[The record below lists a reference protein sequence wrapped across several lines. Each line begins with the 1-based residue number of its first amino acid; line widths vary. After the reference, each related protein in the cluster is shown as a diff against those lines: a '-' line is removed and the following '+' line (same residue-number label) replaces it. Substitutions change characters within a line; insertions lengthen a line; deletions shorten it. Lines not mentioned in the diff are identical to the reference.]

1 MAYIMNSL
9 SRLLPGAL
17 GSRPGRISITRIAIR
32 VFVEFSRVPRTYLAA
47 HMAATG
53 AFLRA
58 GGKERGTEVTV
69 TVDTLA
75 HRSMDEIRA
84 ARGRRHL
91 D

>member
-1 MAYIMNSL
+1 MAYIMDSL

-17 GSRPGRISITRIAIR
+17 GSRFGRIRIARIAIR
-32 VFVEFSRVPRTYLAA
+32 IFVEFSRVPRTYLAT
-47 HMAATG
+47 HMAAAW

-58 GGKERGTEVTV
+58 GGKERGAEVTV
-69 TVDTLA
+69 AVDTLA
-75 HRSMDEIRA
+75 HRSMDEIGA